1 MSNRQKTRGKITPAL
16 SLLLL
21 SGTLFAASCTTST
34 SSTIYPAAADGVV
47 ITSVDTSND
56 APVLNPDGTIQQ
68 PTPNQAY
75 QPAPEP
81 EPARIPEGIS
91 YTLPYAQFDIV
102 TERILTACPGV
113 DGAHEIEFSVTATVT
128 RRFAP
133 GAQVT
138 LSYDALTAPTK
149 TTNFAVTL
157 FDNGMLHTINA
168 SAEDR
173 TGPIIENIVTGI
185 GRLQL
190 ARLGVAPPPN
200 TENAEIACSGRY
212 ANALANLKLFEGVV
226 RTRTTAVR
234 NARTTVQ
241 NLESR
246 LVLRG
251 HLDAAEADALVAAR
265 SALRTA
271 QGALEDASDDHDQ
284 LLEELTIRSSYSWPN
299 GPRDTEAVLPL
310 PPAERGFLI
319 DVMGRA
325 AFNDA
330 LYPLIVTLS
339 LGNNASPPPAVTLP
353 SSAAGALYIT
363 PAQGVLRVCQ
373 QNPALPPVVNASG
386 ANVCRSAAGDT
397 LLVETRSNLPQFA
410 RFAQLSLV
418 NGPFENNS
426 ISATFHEDGTLA
438 EAHFVTSRAAAEA
451 ASASFAA
458 VANTVQSVEAQR
470 QTALAAAEDRE
481 QAQATQARAD
491 ELARLQHE
499 QEMLEARIA
508 IEQTR
513 AGATSETALTQLR
526 ARREIAEA
534 EAALARAERERD
546 AAP

>member
-1 MSNRQKTRGKITPAL
+1 MSKRPHTRGKLSPAL
-16 SLLLL
+16 SILLL
-21 SGTLFAASCTTST
+21 SGTALLAASCTTST
-34 SSTIYPAAADGVV
+34 SSTILPAAAEEVV
-47 ITSVDTSND
+47 ITPVDTSND
-56 APVLNPDGTIQQ
+56 APSLNADGSVQW
-68 PTPNQAY
+68 PAANQAY
-75 QPAPEP
+75 QAEP

-113 DGAHEIEFSVTATVT
+113 DSAREIEFSVTATVT

-200 TENAEIACSGRY
+200 TEASDTPCSPRY
-212 ANALANLKLFEGVV
+212 AEALAALKLFERVV
-226 RTRTTAVR
+226 RTKTTAVR

-265 SALRTA
+265 SALRDA
-271 QGALEDASDDHDQ
+271 QGELEDASNQHDQ
-284 LLEELTIRSSYSWPN
+284 LLEGLTIRSSYSWPN
-299 GPRDTEAVLPL
+299 GPRDTQDVLQL

-319 DVMGRA
+319 DVMGSD
-325 AFNDA
+325 AFDEA
-330 LYPLIVTLS
+330 QDLYPLIVTLS
-339 LGNNASPPPAVTLP
+339 LGNSANPPPAVTLP
-353 SSAAGALYIT
+353 TSAAGALYIT
-363 PAQGVLRVCQ
+363 PAQGVMRVCQ
-373 QNPALPPVVNASG
+373 QDRVQQVVDARG
-386 ANVCRSAAGDT
+386 AGRCRSAAGD
-397 LLVETRSNLPQFA
+397 LLLAEVRSNLPQFA
-410 RFAQLSLV
+410 RYAQLSLE

-458 VANTVQSVEAQR
+458 VANTIQSVEAQR

-481 QAQATQARAD
+481 HAQATQAMAD
-491 ELARLQHE
+491 ELARLEHE
-499 QEMLEARIA
+499 QAVLEARIA

-513 AGATSETALTQLR
+513 AGATSQTALTQLR